1 MTDEAYSFDFLRQLA
16 RLQGIEPTDADL
28 AAVQMFLTTILP
40 ALADIERA
48 LPPDV
53 VPVGERV
60 PAA

>member
-28 AAVQMFLTTILP
+28 AAVQMFLTTIVP

-60 PAA
+60 PVA